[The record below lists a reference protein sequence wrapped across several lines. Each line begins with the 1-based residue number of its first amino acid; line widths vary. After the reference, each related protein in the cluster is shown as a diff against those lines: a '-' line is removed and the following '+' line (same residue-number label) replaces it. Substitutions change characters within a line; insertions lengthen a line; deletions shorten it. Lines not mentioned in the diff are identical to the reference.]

1 MKLRGLI
8 FKLDCLITLPSKYM
22 NHGQRPSFKN
32 PSIAVPD
39 LQFSEWVGITL
50 FFSVYSILIFLVFNF
65 CDSLNYYYYVFN
77 IPFEHLFH
85 SDFFDMWKMDIF
97 NGSAGT

>member
-1 MKLRGLI
+1 
-8 FKLDCLITLPSKYM
+8 M

-65 CDSLNYYYYVFN
+65 GESLTTTMFLLSCLN
-77 IPFEHLFH
+77 ISFTQIFFTV
-85 SDFFDMWKMDIF
+85 SCVDIYIYTDF
-97 NGSAGT
+97 